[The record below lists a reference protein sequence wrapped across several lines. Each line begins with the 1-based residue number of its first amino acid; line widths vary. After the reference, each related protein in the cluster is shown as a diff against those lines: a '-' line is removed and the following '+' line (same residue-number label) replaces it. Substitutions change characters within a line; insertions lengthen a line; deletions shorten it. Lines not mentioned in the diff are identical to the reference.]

1 MPSSEFCRLHFAG
14 GAATLPCPWPDCIHG
29 HDADVFLDSRFPPLS
44 KEYRRESFIAADGE
58 PRFFWISRNEG
69 YGWAVRSTV
78 RSELLRLAQ
87 PSYGA
92 MYHYTSLEGFQGI
105 IESSDLWLTDSA
117 FMNDASELE
126 HGVDLSREVF
136 ESRATNGSP
145 IADVLRGLTNIPV
158 AARPRVNIACFSS
171 ARDHLSQWRAYSQNT
186 VGIALGFATE
196 KLMPALGYP
205 SECTLVP
212 VLYSDTHKRALLD
225 CFARFFSEAYSRDA
239 MRQISVRQR
248 DGSSKEFYPTDGY
261 NNSLSGLFFEL
272 VTSCKHSAFADEH
285 EIRLVYTEHNDI
297 IESFN
302 LERAKKRFRRANGF
316 LAPYTTVD
324 DIRETNLDRTVERE
338 RFPLT
343 EVIVG
348 PHPRAELTAL
358 SIRQFLDTHGYSD
371 VPVSQS
377 AAPYR

>member
-1 MPSSEFCRLHFAG
+1 MSSSGFCRHHFAG
-14 GAATLPCPWPDCIHG
+14 GALSLPCPWPNCIHG
-29 HDADVFLDSRFPPLS
+29 HDSDAFIDSRYQGLS
-44 KEYRRESFIAADGE
+44 REYRRESFMAADEE
-58 PRFFWISRNEG
+58 PRFFWISRNES
-69 YGWAVRSTV
+69 YGLAVRPTV
-78 RSELLRLAQ
+78 RSELFRLAQ

-117 FMNDASELE
+117 FMNDASEIA
-126 HGVDLSREVF
+126 HGIDLSREVF
-136 ESRATNGSP
+136 ESIATNGSP
-145 IADVLRGLTNIPV
+145 IADILRGMTNVPV

-171 ARDHLSQWRAYSQNT
+171 ARDHLSQWRAYSQNS
-186 VGIALGFATE
+186 VGVALGFASE

-205 SECTLVP
+205 AECTLVP
-212 VLYSDTHKRALLD
+212 VLYSDAKKRALLD
-225 CFARFFSEAYSRDA
+225 CFARFFSEAYRRDA
-239 MRQISVRQR
+239 MRKISVLQR

-285 EIRLVYTEHNDI
+285 EIRLVYTEHNDA

-324 DIRETNLDRTVERE
+324 DIRETDSHRTVERDS
-338 RFPLT
+338 FPLT

-358 SIRQFLDTHGYSD
+358 GIRQFLDAHGYSD
-371 VPVSQS
+371 VPVNRS